1 VSVAD
6 RISRKSTEV
15 VIATDSLEHPDVA
28 AMLALYNQTV
38 RPHTVLAV
46 VTPESADALKGF
58 SAILGKTPGTQGPRA
73 FVCHDGI
80 CHLPTQDLVAFA
92 AQLQR

>member
-1 VSVAD
+1 M
-6 RISRKSTEV
+6 
-15 VIATDSLEHPDVA
+15 VIATDKLGHSDVA
-28 AMLALYNQTV
+28 AMLALYNPTL
-38 RPHTVLAV
+38 RSHTVHAV
-46 VTPESADALKGF
+46 VTSESADALKDF

-80 CHLPTQDLVAFA
+80 CHLPTQDLAAFT